1 MKCCICGYRY
11 VYRIRT
17 ETKPDRI
24 IRVWQC
30 GKCNRR
36 FGTDETYNGYKSEE
50 ALPPLRGAPTNR
62 SVNYYTVYD
71 AKTDK
76 VMASGNAIEC
86 AEALQM
92 GLISFY
98 GMVTRV
104 RKGETKR
111 YAVVVDNLKEDDGEE
126 E

>member
-1 MKCCICGYRY
+1 MKCCICGHKYAYR
-11 VYRIRT
+11 VRT

-24 IRVWQC
+24 LRIWQC

-36 FGTDETYNGYKSEE
+36 FGTDEIYNGYKSKEE
-50 ALPPLRGAPTNR
+50 FPPLRAAPT
-62 SVNYYTVYD
+62 SKFVNYYTIYD
-71 AKTDK
+71 AKTDR
-76 VMASGNAIEC
+76 VMASGSAVEC

-98 GMVTRV
+98 SMVTRV
-104 RKGETKR
+104 RNGETKR
-111 YAVVVDNLKEDDGEE
+111 YAVVVDNFKEVAEE

>member
-1 MKCCICGYRY
+1 MKCCICGYKY
-11 VYRIRT
+11 VFRVRT

-24 IRVWQC
+24 IRIWQC

-36 FGTDETYNGYKSEE
+36 FGTDEIYNGYKSTEE
-50 ALPPLRGAPTNR
+50 FPPLRDAPTNR
-62 SVNYYTVYD
+62 SVKYYTVYD

-76 VMASGNAIEC
+76 VLASGSAIEC

-111 YAVVVDNLKEDDGEE
+111 YAVVSEDFKEYDVEE
-126 E
+126 